1 MNQENQGLLDA
12 PEVLKD
18 FVRTL
23 TERGI
28 VRGIYEI
35 HLMTLMYL
43 KSEEGDDFIPVSIK
57 QELIQKLSNFLKNKL
72 NLSGANAEVKEVIYD
87 FLASIKPKT
96 LTKIDDDPIGVSKS
110 AIEKEKAFANKIIE
124 VVWELDP
131 AFWENHLNIVE
142 EISGKWDQAC
152 QVAYRSVE
160 VWPYHVESAQI
171 FLPLI
176 KSKIAQKIT

>member
-1 MNQENQGLLDA
+1 MEINLETLLMFQESGLIDDLKDYPEIA
-12 PEVLKD
+12 PDVLKY
-18 FVRTL
+18 FVRVL

-57 QELIQKLSNFLKNKL
+57 QKLIQKLSNFLKSKI
-72 NLSGANAEVKEVIYD
+72 NLSGDNAEVKEVIYN

-96 LTKIDDDPIGVSKS
+96 LTKIDDDPIGVNKS

-124 VVWELDP
+124 VV
-131 AFWENHLNIVE
+131 
-142 EISGKWDQAC
+142 
-152 QVAYRSVE
+152 
-160 VWPYHVESAQI
+160 
-171 FLPLI
+171 
-176 KSKIAQKIT
+176 